1 MHNMSASARI
11 DAPVWQSAAH
21 RTDGHPSLESKFDHS
36 VSLLA
41 WAYNEEALI
50 VSFLDRAVA
59 LLDETVVDWE
69 IVLVNDGSTDRTGE
83 LLDAYAQREPR
94 LRVVNNDV
102 NRNVGY
108 SCKRAIGSASKEFL
122 LWQTVDWAYDIT
134 HLRTFLELTRH
145 FDVVQGIRPT
155 PIRLISYIPLI
166 RSIYRVRTRSDNFR
180 KAVVSLANYYL
191 LRILFGAAFHDFQ
204 NITIYP
210 TKLVQSCELT
220 GNSSFVNPECLI
232 RTYSK
237 GARFIEVPIPFI
249 TRSAGTAKG
258 TRLGTILRSVV
269 DIISNWIS
277 WGICLR
283 LANRKA
289 PLAPIRRVAEPFQLS
304 EEVVALVVPL
314 LRYFR

>member
-11 DAPVWQSAAH
+11 DAPVWPNAAH
-21 RTDGHPSLESKFDHS
+21 RTDGHPSLDSKFEHS

-50 VSFLDRAVA
+50 VPFLDRATA

-69 IVLVNDGSTDRTGE
+69 IVLVNDGSTDRTGA

-94 LRVVNNDV
+94 LRVINNAI

-232 RTYSK
+232 RTYNK
-237 GARFIEVPIPFI
+237 GARFIEVPIPFMS
-249 TRSAGTAKG
+249 RSPGTAKG
-258 TRLGTILRSVV
+258 TRLGTILRSVA
-269 DIISNWIS
+269 DIFSNWIR
-277 WGICLR
+277 WGIALR
-283 LANRKA
+283 LANRKT
-289 PLAPIRRVAEPFQLS
+289 PPAPIRRVAEPFQLS